1 MRQIYFVR
9 HGQTDSNIERRY
21 CGQTNVN
28 LNDVGK
34 KQAKKIA
41 EILKDYKIDKIFS
54 SDLLRVKMTAQEIN
68 KNHNLDIKY
77 VKDLREINF
86 GDFENLTFDEISMK
100 YPEEKEKLI
109 SQKYLYTFPNGESIK
124 TLYKRTNEAFS
135 EIVNNNKEENI
146 LIVSHGGVI
155 SSIITDIL
163 SGDIEKYWNIEID
176 NATLS
181 TINDNEGFLY
191 LKNLNKI

>member
-28 LNDVGK
+28 LNNVGK

-41 EILKDYKIDKIFS
+41 DILKDYKIDKIFS

-109 SQKYLYTFPNGESIK
+109 SQKYLYSFPNGESIK